1 MAESGVECDQI
12 ARAVA
17 GDRAAL
23 EGLLLD
29 CHDRLTAAVA
39 DGMPA
44 ELRRTASAED
54 ILQEVYI
61 DAFRRIGDFEPR
73 GRGPFFAWLLAITR
87 HKLLDAVKAHRAV
100 RRGGGQAPI
109 RCTTDSVIGLLEQ
122 LARHDHTPSR
132 VAATHEAE
140 AALRV
145 ALAEL
150 KDDYR
155 KALQL
160 RYLQGL
166 SVAETA
172 AAMGR
177 TPRAI
182 HMLCHR
188 GLKELH
194 VILGRA
200 SKFFSKIE

>member
-177 TPRAI
+177 RREQFTCSATV
-182 HMLCHR
+182 
-188 GLKELH
+188 GLKNCT
-194 VILGRA
+194 
-200 SKFFSKIE
+200 